1 MRILQLHSDFIEYE
15 PIAKEIKLAEDLDSK
30 SKVRLD
36 DLVVVFIAVENAD
49 DESIAKA
56 AADEIEKYL
65 GTIKSNKVLLYPYA
79 HLSSNL
85 AAPSQAVAVIKSLE
99 NLLASAGNI
108 KVFRAPFG
116 WTKAFDIKVKGHP
129 LAENSRAFS
138 RQEGKLTEAESKGG
152 SSTAEKIISNEQVE
166 KVSSALKAEE
176 RLQSFWYILQPG
188 GQMIP
193 VSEYLFRKQDQN
205 LQILSNY
212 EMAKK
217 RAVDEQPAH
226 VRLMKKLAIAD
237 YEPASDVGNMRYY
250 PKGRLMKSLIE
261 QYVTKRVMEYGGI
274 EVETPIMYDSKHPS
288 MESYFNRFPARQ
300 YNITADNK
308 QLFLRFAA
316 CFGQFLMAKD
326 FQISYRN
333 LPLKLYE
340 LTRYSFR
347 REKSGELVGLRRLRA
362 FTMPDCHAIVKDM
375 QQAKEEFPKR
385 FKLSQ
390 SVLEEIGFSSDDY
403 ELAIRF
409 TEDFYRENKEFI
421 ASIIKLHGRPA
432 LVEMWKERFFYFV
445 LKWEFNFID
454 NLDKASAL
462 STDQIDIENAQRY
475 GIQFVDESGAKQ
487 TPIILHNSPS
497 GAIERCIFG
506 LLEKQAR
513 VQKEGKTPMF
523 PLWLSPTQVRLIPVS
538 QMFVELCEST
548 MNSIEPKGIRVDIDD
563 REESVGKRIRDA
575 EREWVPYVIVLGEK
589 EAARGASTVPV
600 RVRAKGTQLEMSI
613 EELSDEIVRET
624 RGKPASY
631 VPLPKYLSK
640 RPNFESITS

>member
-1 MRILQLHSDFIEYE
+1 MKILQLHCDLVEYQ
-15 PIAKEIKLAEDLDSK
+15 PIKKEIASAEEAPLEQVSVPN
-30 SKVRLD
+30 SILM
-36 DLVVVFIAVENAD
+36 LVSVEEGD
-49 DESIAKA
+49 DESVAKKVAEDA
-56 AADEIEKYL
+56 AKTSKQL
-65 GTIKSNKVLLYPYA
+65 GCDSFIVYPYA
-79 HLSSNL
+79 HLSQSL
-85 AAPSQAVAVIKSLE
+85 ASPKKAMEVLKSTEDALKSL
-99 NLLASAGNI
+99 GF
-108 KVFRAPFG
+108 KVHHVPFG
-116 WTKAFDIKVKGHP
+116 WNKALSMKVKGHP
-129 LAENSRAFS
+129 LAE
-138 RQEGKLTEAESKGG
+138 QSK
-152 SSTAEKIISNEQVE
+152 SYAQASATVKPKEV
-166 KVSSALKAEE
+166 VSEALKAEDTL
-176 RLQSFWYILQPG
+176 RSQWFVIDLDGNLT
-188 GQMIP
+188 P
-193 VSEYLFRKQDQN
+193 VADYNFAKNRHLEKLK
-205 LQILSNY
+205 NY
-212 EMAKK
+212 ETAKV
-217 RAVDEQPAH
+217 RSVQQIPPH
-226 VRLMKKLAIAD
+226 VTLMKKLGIAD
-237 YEPASDVGNMRYY
+237 YEPASDPGNIRYY
-250 PKGRLMKSLIE
+250 PKGRMIKSLLE
-261 QYVTKRVMEYGGI
+261 RYVTQRVLEYGGV
-274 EVETPIMYDSKHPS
+274 EVETPIMYDLEHPS
-288 MESYFNRFPARQ
+288 LASYLNRFPARQ
-300 YNITADNK
+300 YLVKSDEK
-308 QLFLRFAA
+308 EYFLRFAA
-316 CFGQFLMAKD
+316 CFGQFLIAKD
-326 FQISYRN
+326 IPLTYKQ

-362 FTMPDCHAIVKDM
+362 FTMPDCHAIVRDM
-375 QQAKEEFPKR
+375 DQAREEFPKR
-385 FKLSQ
+385 FELSQ
-390 SVLEEIGFSSDDY
+390 SVLRNIGFDDGDY

-409 TEDFYRENKEFI
+409 TEAFYKENRDFI
-421 ASIIKLHGRPA
+421 ASIIKMHGRPA

-589 EAARGASTVPV
+589 EVARGASTVPV